1 MNLSVQHNKCSDKTY
16 REKFGQGRHQST
28 SLLRGTISKMELL
41 IKPPS
46 LTGEQSA
53 HARMH
58 KCRWW
63 RHEAHSNA
71 LVQGKDSL
79 SYVPGATSLYCE
91 HPSQAVELA
100 CQGDP
105 AQAWSLDQCITQL
118 DSSWTVVDSGGQLTL
133 HCIYRLDTDPS
144 SVLDLI

>member
-1 MNLSVQHNKCSDKTY
+1 MSEGLHQERTWFHVRISILFQHTDCPNLSRVESDHQRLLSDIGREDYYCVVHNAVIIPFGASLIIMNLSVQHNKCSDKTY

-79 SYVPGATSLYCE
+79 SYV
-91 HPSQAVELA
+91 
-100 CQGDP
+100 
-105 AQAWSLDQCITQL
+105 
-118 DSSWTVVDSGGQLTL
+118 
-133 HCIYRLDTDPS
+133 
-144 SVLDLI
+144 